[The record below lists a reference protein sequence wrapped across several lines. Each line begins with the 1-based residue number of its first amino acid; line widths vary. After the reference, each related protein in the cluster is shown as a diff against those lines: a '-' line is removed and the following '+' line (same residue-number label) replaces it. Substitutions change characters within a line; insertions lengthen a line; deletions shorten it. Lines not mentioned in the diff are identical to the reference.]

1 MSTSSLIQNLLDY
14 NLASKQELKELLNQ
28 FNNDDFEVAQYLFEN
43 AKLINERKLI
53 GKAFGDSI
61 NTAHIH
67 LEKSLFQ
74 ETALEKFDKE
84 MVKNLVCIPIYIFNK
99 TLTVAVSDPLNKNLV
114 EKISK
119 ICGMPISP
127 VFAFPSEIENS
138 IAIQYGSGSE
148 IEDLS
153 NTLSEGHLFEE
164 NMDIETLK
172 QLSQKGDIIRIVN
185 GLLLLCLKHEAS
197 DIHIQPMTKKIS
209 IRFRIDGLLQELVEL
224 NHNVLL
230 PIISRLKVMANLDI
244 TEKRLPQDGQL
255 ELTLKNRSFPFRL
268 STVPSVLGEKAVIR
282 ALGSA
287 NDSMIMP
294 MEELGLS
301 QHNQALLEK
310 VISRPNGVLYVTGPT
325 GSGKT
330 TTLYSIL
337 GKLHNPEINII
348 TVEDPVEI
356 TLDGVT
362 QIQANKKVGLDFTS
376 ALRSILRQDP
386 EVILI
391 GEIRDLET
399 AKIASEAALTGHLVM
414 STLHTNDSIQAIVRL
429 IELGL
434 EPHLVA
440 PSVYGVVAQRLV
452 RRICDHCKESY
463 TPSQDVVESLFYNI
477 GNTPVTFYRGRGC
490 KDCNHTGYSRR
501 VAIHE
506 VMLINDEIR
515 DQIAKNAS
523 IIDMKR
529 EATQLG
535 LRSLKYDGILKVL
548 RGLTT
553 LEEINRVAG
562 D

>member
-1 MSTSSLIQNLLDY
+1 
-14 NLASKQELKELLNQ
+14 
-28 FNNDDFEVAQYLFEN
+28 
-43 AKLINERKLI
+43 
-53 GKAFGDSI
+53 
-61 NTAHIH
+61 
-67 LEKSLFQ
+67 
-74 ETALEKFDKE
+74 
-84 MVKNLVCIPIYIFNK
+84 
-99 TLTVAVSDPLNKNLV
+99 
-114 EKISK
+114 
-119 ICGMPISP
+119 
-127 VFAFPSEIENS
+127 
-138 IAIQYGSGSE
+138 
-148 IEDLS
+148 
-153 NTLSEGHLFEE
+153 
-164 NMDIETLK
+164 
-172 QLSQKGDIIRIVN
+172 
-185 GLLLLCLKHEAS
+185 
-197 DIHIQPMTKKIS
+197 
-209 IRFRIDGLLQELVEL
+209 
-224 NHNVLL
+224 
-230 PIISRLKVMANLDI
+230 MANLDI